1 MPEYND
7 NNESDFPE
15 TRIPT
20 AMILA
25 QRIIDMFEA
34 AEATDRER
42 RVALNIA
49 KTLVLDASLYSN
61 EPSGLP

>member
-1 MPEYND
+1 MPED
-7 NNESDFPE
+7 KELQFPE

-25 QRIIDMFEA
+25 QRIIDLFEE

-42 RVALNIA
+42 RLALNIA
-49 KTLVLDASLYSN
+49 RSIVVDEAINSS
-61 EPSGLP
+61 EISGLP